1 MPENLIQLFINDQE
15 VYASKGAMLI
25 EVADQYDIRIPRF
38 CYHRKLSVAANC
50 RMCMVEVEKVP
61 KALPACATPVAEGMK
76 VYTRSPAALDA
87 QKSTME
93 FLLINHP
100 LDCPVCDQGGE
111 CELQDIAMGYGED
124 ISRYTERKRV
134 VVNKELGPLVSTDMT
149 RCIHCTRC
157 VRFGSE
163 IAGIRELGATGRGE
177 FMEIGTYVERS
188 LSSELSGNV
197 IDVCPVGALNAK
209 PSRMQARSW
218 EMLQS
223 SGVAPHDGVGSNI
236 YMHVLRNRVMRVVPR
251 ENDTLNEVW
260 ISDRD
265 RFSYEGLH
273 APDRT
278 MQPRVKGD
286 HGGWQDSDWSG
297 SLDQVARRIMQY
309 PVEQVGVLA
318 APHSTLEELYLLQK
332 LFRRLNIQNIDHRVR
347 QTDFTDQESM
357 PLFPYLGQTIESI
370 ERNDTIFLIG
380 CDVRFEQPMLAHRM
394 RKAAARGCQVV
405 ALNPCDFDF
414 LFASQGTWNLAPQQW
429 LYALAEIAKCIP
441 GNALQQLPPALR
453 EIVERVSIS
462 HYAQHIF
469 DLLNRAEQQASVF
482 IGAIAEAHPQASAL
496 RAMGNFISNHTNTN
510 FGILPQAGNS
520 AGAWLCGMLPHR
532 LPAGAPSR
540 NRGLTVAEML
550 AQPRQVLVLFNL
562 EPEFDF
568 ASAPAAVQAV
578 QEAEFVVMFSP
589 YATES
594 MQDYADVILPIATFA
609 ETEGTYVNAEGR
621 WQTVSKAVAPPG
633 QARPAWRVLR
643 VLANTLGFEEF
654 SYQSS
659 QQVLEE
665 IRVQFEQETTFESN
679 LYELR
684 DVNTQATRGGVYR
697 VSGTPVY
704 AVDNIVRRADSLQKT
719 LYEQPPHIAMC
730 EQQARELGVLNEKK
744 VRVIQ
749 EGREMMLELRLDA
762 ALPMSCVWIQK
773 SARHMDTLGK
783 VIAPVEIQRLVHG

>member
-1 MPENLIQLFINDQE
+1 MPENLIQLFINDRE

-38 CYHRKLSVAANC
+38 CYHKKLSVAANC

-61 KALPACATPVAEGMK
+61 QALPACATPVAEGMK

-134 VVNKELGPLVSTDMT
+134 VVDKELGPLVSTDMT

-157 VRFGSE
+157 IRFGSE

-223 SGVAPHDGVGSNI
+223 PGVAPHDGVGSNI
-236 YMHVLRNRVMRVVPR
+236 YLHVLRNKVMRVVPR
-251 ENDTLNEVW
+251 ENDTLNETW

-273 APDRT
+273 TSDRV
-278 MQPRVKGD
+278 MQPRVKGER
-286 HGGWQDSDWSG
+286 GWQDSDWSG
-297 SLDQVARRIMQY
+297 SLDRVARKIEQY
-309 PVEQVGVLA
+309 PVEQVGILA

-332 LFRRLNIQNIDHRVR
+332 LFRCLNIQNIDHRVR

-357 PLFPYLGQTIESI
+357 PLFPYLGQTIESV
-370 ERNDTIFLIG
+370 ECNDAIFLIG
-380 CDVRFEQPMLAHRM
+380 CDIRFEQPMLAHRI
-394 RKAAARGCQVV
+394 RKAAAGGCEVI
-405 ALNPCDFDF
+405 ALNPQDFDF
-414 LFASQGTWNLAPQQW
+414 LFASQDTWNLAPQYW
-429 LYALAEIAKCIP
+429 LCALAEIAKCIP
-441 GNALQQLPPALR
+441 GNALQQLPPALQ

-462 HYAQHIF
+462 AYAQHIF
-469 DLLNRAEQQASVF
+469 DLLSRAEQASVLM
-482 IGAIAEAHPQASAL
+482 GAISDAHPQASAL
-496 RAMGNFISNHTNTN
+496 HALGNFIANHTNTN
-510 FGILPQAGNS
+510 FGFLSQTGNS

-532 LPAGAPSR
+532 LPAGVPSQ

-550 AQPRQVLVLFNL
+550 AQPRQVFVLLNL

-568 ASAPAAVQAV
+568 ANAPAAIQAM
-578 QEAEFVVMFSP
+578 QKAEFVVVFSP
-589 YATES
+589 YVTES

-609 ETEGTYVNAEGR
+609 ETDGTYVNAEGR

-643 VLANTLGFEEF
+643 VLANSLGLEEF

-659 QQVLEE
+659 RQVLEE
-665 IRVQFEQETTFESN
+665 IRMQFEREIKFESN

-684 DVNTQATRGGVYR
+684 NVNTQATGGGVYR

-719 LYEQPPHIAMC
+719 LYEQQPHIAMC

-749 EGREMMLELRLDA
+749 EGREAMLELQFNA
-762 ALPMSCVWIQK
+762 ALPMNCVWIQK
-773 SARHMDTLGK
+773 SARHADMLGD
-783 VIAPVEIQRLVHG
+783 VIAPVEIQRLAHD